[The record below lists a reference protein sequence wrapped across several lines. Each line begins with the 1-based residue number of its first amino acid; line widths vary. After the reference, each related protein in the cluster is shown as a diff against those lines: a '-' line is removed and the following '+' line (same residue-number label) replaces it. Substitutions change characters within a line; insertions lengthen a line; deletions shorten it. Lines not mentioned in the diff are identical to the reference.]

1 MSIRARLAD
10 AQSPMFQTVENET
23 GQKPGAYQV
32 KVPGSMKTR
41 TL

>member
-10 AQSPMFQTVENET
+10 AQYPMFQTVENET

>member
-1 MSIRARLAD
+1 MSVRALLAH
-10 AQSPMFQTVENET
+10 AQSQMFQTVENET

>member
-23 GQKPGAYQV
+23 GQKPGACQV

-41 TL
+41 AL